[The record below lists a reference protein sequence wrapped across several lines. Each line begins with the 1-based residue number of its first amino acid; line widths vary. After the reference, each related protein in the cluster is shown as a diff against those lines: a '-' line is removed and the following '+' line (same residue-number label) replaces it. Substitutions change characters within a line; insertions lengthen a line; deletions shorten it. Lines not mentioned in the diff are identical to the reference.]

1 MKTAAAYI
9 RVSTDDQTEYS
20 PSSQIKKIREYAK
33 RNDYI
38 LPNGYI
44 FIDEGISGRTTAKR
58 PAFNKMIGIAK
69 TSPKPFDVILL
80 WKFSRFARNRE
91 DSIVYKS
98 MLRKQYGIDVI
109 SISENIGDDK
119 MSVIME
125 AMIEA
130 MDEYYS
136 INLGEEVRRGMNEKV
151 NRGEAV
157 TIPSFGYDIADGKY
171 VPDSETAP
179 VVRKIF
185 ADFLDGKGIITITRE
200 LNEKG
205 YRTRRGNKFENR
217 TVRYILKNPVYIGK
231 IRWTP
236 TGKANYRKDSKD
248 TVIINGTHKPIIST
262 EIFDKVQ
269 EKLSKENV
277 KYMRN
282 GSAKK
287 PFMLQGLVRCSSC
300 GATLCMSVN
309 HKSLQCY
316 AYAHGKCNVS
326 HSISLD
332 KINNLVIQIMD
343 RCIETSSFDL
353 EITSKVK
360 TDDNIPLLISRER
373 KKLERIKDAYEN
385 GVYTLEEYK
394 QSRSSVQRKIDDLE
408 QSFRTQ
414 QTGKTDEQAEMERFR
429 DKLIPMMQLLKT
441 PAVPEEIKNYIL
453 KSFVK
458 RIVFDRAKCDIE
470 IFFNMSST
478 ETQSDGESFK
488 NVSLRPE

>member
-20 PSSQIKKIREYAK
+20 PSSQLEKIQEYAK
-33 RNDYI
+33 KNGYI
-38 LPNGYI
+38 LPSEYI

-58 PAFNKMIGIAK
+58 PAFNRMIGIAK
-69 TSPKPFDVILL
+69 TKPKPFDAILL

-98 MLRKQYGIDVI
+98 MLRKQCGIDVI
-109 SISENIGDDK
+109 SISENVGDDK

-157 TIPSFGYDIADGKY
+157 TIPSFGYDIVEGKY
-171 VPDSETAP
+171 VPDPETAP
-179 VVRKIF
+179 VVKNIF
-185 ADFLDGKGIITITRE
+185 ADFLDGKGLVTIARE
-200 LNEKG
+200 LNENG

-236 TGKANYRKDSKD
+236 TGKANHRKDNKD
-248 TVIINGTHKPIIST
+248 TLIIDGTHEPIISQ
-262 EIFDKVQ
+262 EIFDEVQ
-269 EKLSKENV
+269 KRLSKNTV
-277 KYMRN
+277 KYMRE
-282 GSAKK
+282 GSARE
-287 PFMLQGLVRCSSC
+287 PFMLQGLVRCSAC
-300 GATLCMSVN
+300 GATLCMSAN

-316 AYAHGKCNVS
+316 AYAHGKCSVS

-332 KINNLVIQIMD
+332 KINQLVTDTID
-343 RCIETSSFDL
+343 RCIENSEFNIEFTSEKKSSD
-353 EITSKVK
+353 E
-360 TDDNIPLLISRER
+360 NIPLLISREE

-394 QSRSSVQRKIDDLE
+394 QSRDSVMNKISELEQKLYAQQYEIDDKQVLIQE
-408 QSFRTQ
+408 FHK
-414 QTGKTDEQAEMERFR
+414 KTIELMP
-429 DKLIPMMQLLKT
+429 LIKS
-441 PAVPEEIKNYIL
+441 PAMPEETKNNMM
-453 KSFVK
+453 KSFVR
-458 RIVFDRAKCDIE
+458 RIIFDRSRCDVE
-470 IFFNMSST
+470 IFFYI
-478 ETQSDGESFK
+478 
-488 NVSLRPE
+488 